1 MEKLPLF
8 VLPMVL
14 LPGEVQ
20 ELRVFEPRYKQM
32 LDDCLLDNKNF
43 GLVRSDY
50 LAKIN
55 NWDGPMEYGC
65 EAEIIHHETKG
76 SNHFLEIIGRRR
88 FTISKVHQ
96 PALPPFSDPSMS
108 KFMEK
113 EGIYPDL
120 ESLIDAIPEDVDSSK
135 LYISGD
141 VDFIES
147 SEAMNQSQQIKL
159 EQIVRGILNYVGII
173 LRVDDETFSNWI
185 QNSPIIGLIND
196 QPESIYVVSA
206 MLMGDLDLRQ
216 EILEAES
223 IDEVMNILSME
234 IEKFSEEE

>member
-147 SEAMNQSQQIKL
+147 SEAMDQSQQIKL

-234 IEKFSEEE
+234 LEKFSEEE